1 MHRLVVFSYSSVF
14 FGQLLL
20 MVLAIDRAENRTRG
34 VAN

>member
-1 MHRLVVFSYSSVF
+1 MHRLGVFSHSSAF
-14 FGQLLL
+14 FVKLLL